1 MVSKDN
7 RKKVLENYSKIKVE
21 RESPPCFLFTDQWQN
36 LLWRLRLKIFLGRA
50 LGTEMFLPIASLWKE
65 SRHSIQQSNTVHPQ
79 ESENAMAD
87 FQTRN
92 YRKVRKKRLNLQ
104 LFQYVRQA
112 KEGSGESVNVVILF
126 QLDCERSQLF

>member
-1 MVSKDN
+1 M
-7 RKKVLENYSKIKVE
+7 
-21 RESPPCFLFTDQWQN
+21 
-36 LLWRLRLKIFLGRA
+36 
-50 LGTEMFLPIASLWKE
+50 
-65 SRHSIQQSNTVHPQ
+65 HPQ

-112 KEGSGESVNVVILF
+112 KEGSGESFNLVILSSLIVKDPNCF
-126 QLDCERSQLF
+126 KRGRFVLGRKE

>member
-1 MVSKDN
+1 M
-7 RKKVLENYSKIKVE
+7 
-21 RESPPCFLFTDQWQN
+21 
-36 LLWRLRLKIFLGRA
+36 
-50 LGTEMFLPIASLWKE
+50 
-65 SRHSIQQSNTVHPQ
+65 HPQ

-87 FQTRN
+87 LKTRD

-112 KEGSGESVNVVILF
+112 KEGSGESFNLVILF

>member
-1 MVSKDN
+1 M
-7 RKKVLENYSKIKVE
+7 
-21 RESPPCFLFTDQWQN
+21 
-36 LLWRLRLKIFLGRA
+36 
-50 LGTEMFLPIASLWKE
+50 
-65 SRHSIQQSNTVHPQ
+65 HPQ